1 MVVVAQR
8 SILPIH
14 CATRHTIILVLVLV
28 AVVVCSGAATGL
40 PQCLHVGVCF
50 CLHEGPPVLVVPGIV
65 LLLVLVLQGLHLP
78 LPVLLLLLP
87 HQGG

>member
-8 SILPIH
+8 SLLLIH
-14 CATRHTIILVLVLV
+14 RATRHTMILVLVLV
-28 AVVVCSGAATGL
+28 AVVCSGAATGL
-40 PQCLHVGVCF
+40 PQCLHVGVCL

-65 LLLVLVLQGLHLP
+65 LLLALVLQGLHLP